1 VSNFGSAL
9 SPVLAYWLVD
19 HYGNQVVASDSLRVM
34 VSIAADQ
41 PQNCLSL
48 HPYISGPTKFETA
61 TISSQGVASFP
72 NLEVYC
78 TPLGNLSLRI
88 VVDLG
93 QQFGIDTASTSEHS
107 IFTLTRLRFRECVA
121 GEYQKNGL
129 CVECP
134 ENSYS
139 LVANTLH
146 CTDCSGTEGIV
157 QCRGNQIVVA
167 NGYWRRYEE
176 SETILPC
183 TFDKQSC
190 AGGNTTGLSSCSAGK
205 RFIVE

>member
-9 SPVLAYWLVD
+9 SPALAYSLVD
-19 HYGNQVVASDSLRVM
+19 HYGNQVVASDCLSIM
-34 VSIAADQ
+34 ASIAADK
-41 PQNCLSL
+41 PQNCLNL
-48 HPYISGPTKFETA
+48 HPYVSGPTKFETA

-72 NLEVYC
+72 DLEVYC

-93 QQFGIDTASTSEHS
+93 QQFGIDKASISEYAIS
-107 IFTLTRLRFRECVA
+107 TLTMLRFRECVA

-139 LVANTLH
+139 LVANTLQ
-146 CTDCSGTEGIV
+146 CNDCSNTEGIA
-157 QCRGNQIVVA
+157 QCHGNQIVVA
-167 NGYWRRYEE
+167 SGYWRRFEE

-183 TFDKQSC
+183 TFSKQSC
-190 AGGNTTGLSSCSAGK
+190 AGGNTTGLSACSTGK
-205 RFIVE
+205 I

>member
-9 SPVLAYWLVD
+9 SPALAYSLVD
-19 HYGNQVVASDSLRVM
+19 HYGNQVVASDSTLTIT
-34 VSIAADQ
+34 VSIASDK
-41 PQNCLSL
+41 PQNCLNL
-48 HPYISGPTKFETA
+48 HAYISGPTQFETA
-61 TISSQGVASFP
+61 TMSSQGIASFP

-88 VVDLG
+88 VADLG
-93 QQFGIDTASTSEHS
+93 QQFGIDTASTTSEQYS
-107 IFTLTRLRFRECVA
+107 ISTLTRLLFRECVA

-139 LVANTLH
+139 LVANALQ
-146 CTDCSGTEGIV
+146 CTDCSGTEGIA
-157 QCRGNQIVVA
+157 QCHGNQIVVA
-167 NGYWRRYEE
+167 SGYWRRYEE

-205 RFIVE
+205 